1 MSMLNK
7 DFLSFPSL
15 CFSFT
20 LSLSLYLFPDENHYA
35 EHCLCN
41 VSACRSC
48 INMKSFCC
56 FRLSGKKAK
65 KNEEKEREH
74 EYLDTEV
81 EKKNRNIMC
90 IKISLKISDGVL

>member
-1 MSMLNK
+1 
-7 DFLSFPSL
+7 
-15 CFSFT
+15 
-20 LSLSLYLFPDENHYA
+20 
-35 EHCLCN
+35 
-41 VSACRSC
+41 
-48 INMKSFCC
+48 MKSFCC